1 MPCFGP
7 TVDTTTRKRA
17 AFLTQARYQAG
28 EVDVG
33 QADGGFEA
41 ASPKAVGDDEHR
53 LNAIAAAI
61 SGLRNPGAAT
71 LQTAIN

>member
-1 MPCFGP
+1 L
-7 TVDTTTRKRA
+7 RRAERA

-28 EVDVG
+28 EVGAG
-33 QADGGFEA
+33 QADGVTTNTE
-41 ASPKAVGDDEHR
+41 

-61 SGLRNPGAAT
+61 MGLRNPGAAS